1 MGSAMSMTHVVERFV
16 QAAADHANRVA
27 LEGSSHAL
35 TYQQLENESARV
47 SGFLM
52 ARGIGKGD
60 VVPILMGRTPRF
72 VVAAL
77 GVLRSGAAFSPIDLS
92 SPPAR
97 QAQVLGN
104 ISCEVLLH
112 DDAGADTVRGRS
124 GAVHVDTALK
134 GEARTV
140 ALEEISSEDPLYV
153 MYTSGSTGNP
163 KGVVVP
169 HRGVVRL
176 VVNAD
181 WAEFD
186 STRRWLFHSS
196 VAFDASTLEIWGAL
210 LHGATCV
217 VQEQPL
223 ISFEALAS
231 FFVSKRISDAWLT
244 SAVFNAMVDSQVQC
258 FAGVKQLC
266 TGGERESPQHMRK
279 FVEALPQV
287 ALIHGYGP
295 TENTVFSHCHRVRL
309 DDTAPGQRVPIGKPI
324 RGTIDCIELPDGTN
338 AEVGNAGELLV
349 GGLGVALGYRDD
361 PVLTSRKFLVRDGV
375 SWYRTGDQV
384 VRRPGGEVE
393 FVGRLD
399 RQVKVQGNRIELDEV
414 ESVLRSCPGVGDV
427 FIFVEGE
434 LAEEK
439 RLVACY
445 TGEFGRV
452 RDAEAVRAFMLER
465 LPRIMVPRV
474 LRRVDEFPLK
484 TSGKIDEARMR
495 ELVNAPQLDARA
507 SVPARDED
515 PAMTMT
521 EQRLAL
527 LWSAWL
533 PGIQIERHDSLIAL
547 GGHSLIAMR
556 LAADIRREFLC
567 DVSPALLLNADSL
580 ASAARLIDCAP
591 GSLALTSPDDST
603 ASGNSLPGVQTVG
616 IQRRL
621 LAASVLSASGDA
633 YLVPVAIMLSG
644 SCGLLELREAFETI
658 LERHD
663 MLRLAGWAV
672 EGKGPELFASPP
684 HGWWN
689 AHDRAV
695 EGGEQTLP
703 EWQLAQIYRAMDVA
717 TQGPTRVDVWPLAAG
732 GWCVVWTTHHAVI
745 DEWSISLV
753 LQELAGLLGK
763 VGLPPAADA
772 SGFLDQE
779 TRCADARQ
787 ASAQA
792 EAIAGVMGPASLP
805 FADWFGPAVEV
816 EIPLES
822 RLEEAIAAAAQREG
836 TTRVAPAMVAYG
848 IAMQDVFGATWRFV
862 TTPVAKRHSVE
873 LLSAVNC
880 CLEMRV
886 LECGVRVQESQA
898 QAIRRVHQ
906 DLVRCQSRE
915 FVPFDVITA
924 ELRRRRPELAALP
937 MQFGF
942 TWRRDPYPVIPIN
955 AGGRDPGDSRGEIR
969 VVRIPQRTTIFGVT
983 LHIEETPTG
992 LQARIEAC
1000 RECVESG
1007 AAERLI
1013 RAFTKAALSLGTSSS
1028 DSGKHPTNQEPRAT
1042 GAVADSTKM
1051 PVGPVATDQSAAVGT
1066 VLADVVAACWKEVL
1080 GAAPGSDD
1088 TDFFDS
1094 GGTSF
1099 SLLRLVA
1106 IIRQRTGATID
1117 GGKVLADSTFGSI
1130 CRNVLSSHSR
1140 DHRTWIQTGDPSA
1153 EHTLLLLPGGA
1164 GFSLGLCELAD
1175 RIAAASPV
1183 PLRCIIIDM
1192 VDIWRLVG
1200 KPHPVGHVIDHVL
1213 AALDEACV
1221 QQLWGIAGF
1230 SLGGSLAVAVEQRL
1244 AAIGKQSSRLWIID
1258 GYAPEVLRR
1267 DLHLRLARK
1276 LVSECRRRWNRV
1288 FTPHVGPVRTE
1299 TRADTDWLVCGT
1311 LHGATAEIDRDEFQ
1325 QQVGLLKLGYCNAD
1339 VVLLRSAI
1347 MGRTVN
1353 ILRRGATNGFK
1364 PGQFRSLTVE
1374 SAELLHLELLK
1385 ERADW
1390 TAGIIART
1398 LGVVGCSAPVSHQA
1412 GGLLMAQRGTG
1423 DEHAS

>member
-1 MGSAMSMTHVVERFV
+1 
-16 QAAADHANRVA
+16 
-27 LEGSSHAL
+27 
-35 TYQQLENESARV
+35 
-47 SGFLM
+47 
-52 ARGIGKGD
+52 
-60 VVPILMGRTPRF
+60 
-72 VVAAL
+72 
-77 GVLRSGAAFSPIDLS
+77 
-92 SPPAR
+92 
-97 QAQVLGN
+97 
-104 ISCEVLLH
+104 
-112 DDAGADTVRGRS
+112 
-124 GAVHVDTALK
+124 
-134 GEARTV
+134 
-140 ALEEISSEDPLYV
+140 
-153 MYTSGSTGNP
+153 
-163 KGVVVP
+163 
-169 HRGVVRL
+169 
-176 VVNAD
+176 
-181 WAEFD
+181 
-186 STRRWLFHSS
+186 
-196 VAFDASTLEIWGAL
+196 
-210 LHGATCV
+210 
-217 VQEQPL
+217 
-223 ISFEALAS
+223 
-231 FFVSKRISDAWLT
+231 
-244 SAVFNAMVDSQVQC
+244 
-258 FAGVKQLC
+258 
-266 TGGERESPQHMRK
+266 
-279 FVEALPQV
+279 
-287 ALIHGYGP
+287 
-295 TENTVFSHCHRVRL
+295 
-309 DDTAPGQRVPIGKPI
+309 
-324 RGTIDCIELPDGTN
+324 
-338 AEVGNAGELLV
+338 
-349 GGLGVALGYRDD
+349 
-361 PVLTSRKFLVRDGV
+361 
-375 SWYRTGDQV
+375 
-384 VRRPGGEVE
+384 
-393 FVGRLD
+393 
-399 RQVKVQGNRIELDEV
+399 
-414 ESVLRSCPGVGDV
+414 
-427 FIFVEGE
+427 
-434 LAEEK
+434 
-439 RLVACY
+439 
-445 TGEFGRV
+445 
-452 RDAEAVRAFMLER
+452 
-465 LPRIMVPRV
+465 
-474 LRRVDEFPLK
+474 
-484 TSGKIDEARMR
+484 
-495 ELVNAPQLDARA
+495 
-507 SVPARDED
+507 
-515 PAMTMT
+515 
-521 EQRLAL
+521 
-527 LWSAWL
+527 
-533 PGIQIERHDSLIAL
+533 
-547 GGHSLIAMR
+547 
-556 LAADIRREFLC
+556 
-567 DVSPALLLNADSL
+567 VSPALLLNADSL

-1213 AALDEACV
+1213 AALDEAGV

>member
-1 MGSAMSMTHVVERFV
+1 MSMTHVVERFV
-16 QAAADHANRVA
+16 QAAAHHANRVA
-27 LEGSSHAL
+27 LEGASHTL
-35 TYQQLENESARV
+35 TYQQLETESARV

-52 ARGIGKGD
+52 ARGIGKGH

-77 GVLRSGAAFSPIDLS
+77 GVLRSGAAYSPIDLA

-104 ISCEVLLH
+104 ISCDVVLH
-112 DDAGADTVRGRS
+112 DDAGASAVRGRS
-124 GAVHVDTALK
+124 GAVHIDTSLK

-140 ALEEISSEDPLYV
+140 ALEEISSEDALDV
-153 MYTSGSTGNP
+153 MYTSGSTGTP

-181 WAEFD
+181 WAHLD

-223 ISFEALAS
+223 ISFEELAR

-279 FVEALPQV
+279 FIEALPQV
-287 ALIHGYGP
+287 TLIHGYGP
-295 TENTVFSHCHRVRL
+295 TESTVFSHCHHVRL
-309 DDTAPGQRVPIGKPI
+309 SDTAPGQRVPIGKPI
-324 RGTIDCIELPDGTN
+324 RGTIDRIELSDGSD
-338 AEVGNAGELLV
+338 AGAGNAGELLV

-361 PVLTSRKFLVRDGV
+361 PELTIRKFLARDGV
-375 SWYRTGDQV
+375 PWYRTGDLA
-384 VRRPGGEVE
+384 VRRAGGEVE

-399 RQVKVQGNRIELDEV
+399 RQVKIQGNRIELDEV

-427 FIFVEGE
+427 FIFVDGE

-439 RLVACY
+439 RLVACF
-445 TGEFGRV
+445 TGRFGQV
-452 RDAEAVRAFMLER
+452 RDADVVRSFMLER

-474 LRRVDEFPLK
+474 LRRVDEFVLK

-495 ELVNAPQLDARA
+495 ELVNAPQADDRA
-507 SVPARDED
+507 GVPARGKAAPE
-515 PAMTMT
+515 TMT

-533 PGIQIERHDSLIAL
+533 PGIQIGRHDSLISL

-580 ASAARLIDCAP
+580 ANAARLIDCAP
-591 GSLALTSPDDST
+591 SGLALTSPDDST
-603 ASGNSLPGVQTVG
+603 GAGDAPPGAQTVG

-621 LAASVLSASGDA
+621 LAASALSASSDA
-633 YLVPVAIMLSG
+633 YLVPVAIMLS
-644 SCGLLELREAFETI
+644 SRCGLLELRGAFEAI
-658 LERHD
+658 FDRHD
-663 MLRLAGWAV
+663 MLRLSSAG
-672 EGKGPELFASPP
+672 EGKGPEIFASPP
-684 HGWWN
+684 QGWWN
-689 AHDRAV
+689 SHDRAV
-695 EGGEQTLP
+695 DAGGQTLP
-703 EWQLAQIYRAMDVA
+703 EWQLAQIYRPMDVA
-717 TQGPTRVDVWPLAAG
+717 SQGPTRVDVWPVVTG
-732 GWCVVWTTHHAVI
+732 GWCVVWTTHHGVI

-753 LQELAGLLGK
+753 LQELAALLGK
-763 VGLPPAADA
+763 AGLPPAPDA
-772 SGFLDQE
+772 RGFLDQE
-779 TRCADARQ
+779 TRFADPRQ
-787 ASAQA
+787 ATAQA

-816 EIPLES
+816 EVPLEA
-822 RLEEAIAAAAQREG
+822 RIEEAIAAAAQREG

-848 IAMQDVFGATWRFV
+848 LAMQEVFGATWRYV

-886 LECGVRVQESQA
+886 LECGVRSKESPA

-906 DLVRCQSRE
+906 DLVRCQERR

-955 AGGRDPGDSRGEIR
+955 ATGREPGDSGGEIR
-969 VVRIPQRTTIFGVT
+969 VLRVPQRTTIFGVT
-983 LHIEETPTG
+983 LHIEETPHG
-992 LQARIEAC
+992 LRARIEAC
-1000 RECVESG
+1000 QECAESG
-1007 AAERLI
+1007 VAERLI
-1013 RAFTKAALSLGTSSS
+1013 RAFTNAASGLGASSS
-1028 DSGKHPTNQEPRAT
+1028 DSRVPPTNQEPHKTRAV
-1042 GAVADSTKM
+1042 GDSTKM
-1051 PVGPVATDQSAAVGT
+1051 PLNPVEADQSAAVGT
-1066 VLADVVAACWKEVL
+1066 VLAGVVAACWKEVL
-1080 GAAPGSDD
+1080 GAAPGNDD
-1088 TDFFDS
+1088 VDFFDS

-1130 CRNVLSSHSR
+1130 CRNVLSSRSR
-1140 DHRTWIQTGDPSA
+1140 DHRTWIQTGDPGA

-1175 RIAAASPV
+1175 RIVAASPV
-1183 PLRCIIIDM
+1183 PLRCIIIDL

-1200 KPHPVGHVIDHVL
+1200 RPHPVGQVIDRVL
-1213 AALDEACV
+1213 AALDEAGV
-1221 QQLWGIAGF
+1221 GRLWGIAGF
-1230 SLGGSLAVAVEQRL
+1230 SLGGPLAVAVEDRL
-1244 AAIGKQSSRLWIID
+1244 AAIGKPSSRLWIID

-1267 DLHLRLARK
+1267 DVHLRLARK
-1276 LVSECRRRWNRV
+1276 LVSECRRLWNRV
-1288 FTPHVGPVRTE
+1288 FTPHTGHMRSE
-1299 TRADTDWLVCGT
+1299 TREDSDWLICGT
-1311 LHGATAEIDRDEFQ
+1311 MHGATPEIDRDEFQ
-1325 QQVGLLKLGYCNAD
+1325 QQVGLLRLGYCNAD
-1339 VVLLRSAI
+1339 VVMLRSAI

-1353 ILRRGATNGFK
+1353 IIRRGATNGFD
-1364 PGQFRSLTVE
+1364 PEQFRSFTVE

-1385 ERADW
+1385 DRADW

-1398 LGVVGCSAPVSHQA
+1398 LGVDTCSAPASLQA
-1412 GGLLMAQRGTG
+1412 DSLLLARGGTG
-1423 DEHAS
+1423 GETVP